1 MKNKL
6 LHPLEGTGY
15 SEADKKVEMV
25 RKEWNKPTI
34 LEISRFSILGGG
46 TDNKVEAGLLRL
58 FQLSE

>member
-25 RKEWNKPTI
+25 KRKEWNKPTI

-46 TDNKVEAGLLRL
+46 TDNKVEAGSTPT
-58 FQLSE
+58 LSA